1 MANRTIQFWGQGYAP
16 TGTDPITVS
25 ATLNGNVVYTGS
37 IPTSYTSEI
46 NHATDAQVVLFTCEL
61 PVDFAGTV
69 PMSISLDSPV
79 GVTAFFEQIQ
89 SNYMT
94 IPNTVFTAE
103 QRATLTNPATT
114 LADRITIW
122 TACAVPSLSA
132 AEITILES
140 GNKVEIAAILN
151 SHNLQTYVSS
161 GANTFVDVNGGQE
174 TRSNVV
180 INGTAQTRQS
190 EPTGVWGWI
199 VEFPAEGS
207 GLFESDVTVIA
218 GQE

>member
-25 ATLNGNVVYTGS
+25 ATLNGNVVYTGT
-37 IPTSYTSEI
+37 IPTLYTSEI
-46 NHATDAQVVLFTCEL
+46 DYVDTAQVVLFTCEL

-140 GNKVEIAAILN
+140 GNTVEIAAILDT
-151 SHNLQTYVSS
+151 HNLQTYISS
-161 GANTFVDVNGGQE
+161 GATGFIPVSDTTE
-174 TRSNVV
+174 PRSNVV
-180 INGTAQTRQS
+180 INGTAQSRQA
-190 EPTGVWGWI
+190 EPTGTWGWT

-207 GLFESDVTVIA
+207 GLFEYDVTVIA